1 MSEHIVPKKTYLLV
15 WMSLLILLG
24 VTVAVSY
31 IPLGWMNAFAAVAIA
46 ITKAV
51 IIIMFFMHVR
61 YSPRLL
67 WIFVGAGFFWLAIL
81 FALTFGDYFTR
92 MYMPHPTIWTQ

>member
-1 MSEHIVPKKTYLLV
+1 MTEHIVPKKTYIFV
-15 WMSLLILLG
+15 WMSLLILLA

-31 IPLGWMNAFAAVAIA
+31 IPLGWMNAAVVVGIA

-61 YSPRLL
+61 YSPRLI
-67 WIFVGAGFFWLAIL
+67 WVFAGAGFFWLCIL
-81 FALTFGDYFTR
+81 FALSFSDYLTR
-92 MYMPHPTIWTQ
+92 IYMPLPTVWRP